1 MNKIRLVR
9 MACRSTLHLLYWPL
23 GVLSSLVLLALA
35 CHAQDLIVDC
45 SGQDPNAFHRIQDA
59 LPNIPLTPWQV
70 VMQVTGTCNE
80 NVYIGHLRNLMIA
93 APLGQTATIQGDGV
107 SYAPLMV
114 DASTGI
120 YLYGLILTGG
130 QGPGLSVSS
139 GAEVRIDT
147 CTFQGNPGAGMAVSD
162 NSAVTVYSG
171 TFTDNNNGIQIFG
184 NATVDHASWAGG
196 SVVMSGNGV
205 AGLFLSSGATYATGG
220 NTIIQNNGLTASSGP
235 DGFGVDVR
243 GSGRIQFGSYMGPNV
258 ISGNRLGGVSLLE
271 NAEISFWGGSNT
283 ISDNGEVGIWNR
295 LGSQI
300 TFAGNVVISRHS
312 AIGVDISSKSQAFFD
327 AAAGPNII
335 RNNGSGSAAIRAG
348 IRVDG
353 NSQLVLTGP
362 NHITQN
368 GGPGVLGDI
377 NSSMDV
383 SGSTISGNQ
392 SDGIRALHQTVVDLG
407 PGMSLTGNG
416 GAPIT
421 CDNTSMLVTAVKA
434 SSRCLNVQ
442 ASDWGSHEA
451 VGLASIPSVPNFS
464 GKMKE
469 YTRERSLIPRPRR

>member
-1 MNKIRLVR
+1 M
-9 MACRSTLHLLYWPL
+9 T
-23 GVLSSLVLLALA
+23 

-59 LPNIPLTPWQV
+59 LPNIPFTPWQV
-70 VMQVTGTCNE
+70 VMQVTGTCQE
-80 NVYIGHLRNLMIA
+80 NVYIGHMRNLTIA

-130 QGPGLSVSS
+130 QGPGLNVSS

-196 SVVMSGNGV
+196 SVVMSGNGL

-220 NTIIQNNGLTASSGP
+220 NTTIQNNGLTASLGP

-243 GSGRIQFGSYMGPNV
+243 GSGRIQFGSYVGPNV
-258 ISGNRLGGVSLLE
+258 ISGNRLGGVSLAE

-283 ISDNGEVGIWNR
+283 ISGNGEIGIWNR

-300 TFAGNVVISRHS
+300 TFAGNVVISGHS

-327 AAAGPNII
+327 AGAGPNII
-335 RNNGSGSAAIRAG
+335 RNNGSGSAAVRAG

-362 NHITQN
+362 NRITRN

-383 SGSTISGNQ
+383 SGGVITGNQ
-392 SDGIRALHQTVVDLG
+392 GDGIRLLHASVLDLG
-407 PGMSLTGNG
+407 PETNLSGNSGNAIACDNSSIVVTQTKINAHCLNTQFSDTSVHQLTQS
-416 GAPIT
+416 APIVI
-421 CDNTSMLVTAVKA
+421 D
-434 SSRCLNVQ
+434 
-442 ASDWGSHEA
+442 
-451 VGLASIPSVPNFS
+451 FS
-464 GKMKE
+464 GKEQE
-469 YTRERSLIPRPRR
+469 YMRLHSLIPRPRVTTK